1 MPPEFYTEADIENAQ
16 SNAPIDYTKVFRG
29 STYTETELG
38 KLLLEIWENR
48 NWFSINDIDALRNQ
62 LREDK
67 KI

>member
-16 SNAPIDYTKVFRG
+16 SNAPIDYNKVFKG

-38 KLLLEIWENR
+38 KLLLEIWESR
-48 NWFSINDIDALRNQ
+48 NLFSIKEIDALHNQ
-62 LREDK
+62 LRENK